1 MKIETLSENDSQNTP
16 ILAFS
21 FQVAKIMHGEKIYE
35 TVGLN
40 TGIVVHIYAL
50 DLRKLKWGL
59 G

>member
-35 TVGLN
+35 RVGLN
-40 TGIVVHIYAL
+40 TGIVVHI
-50 DLRKLKWGL
+50 
-59 G
+59 